1 MMVPTVCCSISL
13 LFFRRIE
20 HLLLPVNNSLL
31 LIRPKAM
38 SHQHLQNNPG
48 LEHICKFAGGN
59 HFWSDST
66 SETAINVCTVSS
78 YSHKI
83 YSIFF
88 VNV

>member
-20 HLLLPVNNSLL
+20 HLLLPVNNNLL

-48 LEHICKFAGGN
+48 LE
-59 HFWSDST
+59 D
-66 SETAINVCTVSS
+66 
-78 YSHKI
+78 I
-83 YSIFF
+83 YANLQGEITFGQIRHLKLP
-88 VNV
+88 